1 MERYYFKNNGNIRG
15 CEWVEGTDWN
25 DNMICM
31 DIECFESLQGEYA
44 AEMLL
49 YFFETLPKP
58 LQLIVKPFFDK
69 F

>member
-1 MERYYFKNNGNIRG
+1 MENNGNVRG

-31 DIECFESLQGEYA
+31 DNECFELLQAEYA
-44 AEMLL
+44 DEMLL

-58 LQLIVKPFFDK
+58 LQLIVKPFFNK
-69 F
+69 FYE